1 MRVEPLLVDGQKVAD
16 ALLAE
21 TAAERRRGLLGRD
34 TVAGAMFF
42 PGVRSVHTIA
52 MRFAID
58 VAHINRNGQVLAVQT
73 MRPWRLGRTVR
84 EAAGVLEA
92 AAGAFAA
99 WGVRPDVLI
108 KVGSWPA
115 S

>member
-34 TVAGAMFF
+34 TIEGAMFF
-42 PGVRSVHTIA
+42 PGITSVHTIG
-52 MRFAID
+52 MKFSID
-58 VAHINRNGQVLAVQT
+58 VAHIGAQGEVLRTTT
-73 MRPWRLGRTVR
+73 MRGWRVGRTVR
-84 EAAGVLEA
+84 RAAGVLEA
-92 AAGAFAA
+92 RAGAFEL
-99 WGVRPDVLI
+99 WGIRPDARI